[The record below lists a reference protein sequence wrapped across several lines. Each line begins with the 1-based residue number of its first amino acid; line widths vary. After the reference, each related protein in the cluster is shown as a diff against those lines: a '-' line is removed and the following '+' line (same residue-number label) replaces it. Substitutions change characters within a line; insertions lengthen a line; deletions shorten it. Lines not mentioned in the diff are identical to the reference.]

1 MKSRFNMFKKN
12 DSHKQLTID
21 MYSVDDMS
29 VFFDNVK
36 ETEFYTFYQLVFCK
50 IDEELFKSLFCE
62 NNGRPNSAVNA
73 MMSAL
78 ILKSKH
84 DWTYKELFFHLHFNI
99 AVRAAI
105 GLSAYEKVPFNEA
118 TLFNFQNRVKDYSE
132 KSKINLFEKVFNTLT
147 QDQLKTLKVKTNI
160 ARTDS
165 LMIDSN
171 IREYG
176 LLQLLIEI
184 VLRLYRA
191 MEDSD
196 KKLFCEQYAKYT
208 EKTSEKYIYDIKGSD
223 LPHEF
228 TNVSNMYFWIKS
240 NMSEKYK
247 ETSEY
252 KAFERGLNDFFILE
266 NSEKAVIKKPK
277 DIRSD
282 AIQSPDDLDATYRC
296 KRGEKHH
303 GHSLSVT
310 ETANPD
316 NKVNLI
322 TNVNVS
328 KNNVDDSV
336 ILNEIIEEVKEQI
349 PDLEKIFVDGAYG
362 SIDNDKKLEQLD
374 ITMYQSAVKGKNSEV
389 EFKFEKQDHLMFIT
403 CPQNQRI
410 ECETTKKGN
419 FKAAFDKNV
428 CSQCPLKDL
437 CPAKNRKT
445 KRLLYFDTDYIQKKE
460 RHQRFSLLSDKEK
473 NIRPNV
479 EATVK
484 EFSCRTDD
492 HKLRVRGYF
501 KTTVF
506 AFTTAIAINFGRIF
520 RYKVKEPLTLLF
532 LFILTLFKLL
542 KNQKYIIQK
551 MKTRYYFWTDN
562 LLSKA

>member
-1 MKSRFNMFKKN
+1 MFKKN

-36 ETEFYTFYQLVFCK
+36 ETEFYTFYELVFCK
-50 IDEELFKSLFCE
+50 IDEELFKDLFCE
-62 NNGRPNSAVNA
+62 NNGRPNSAINA

-78 ILKSKH
+78 ILRSKH

-132 KSKINLFEKVFNTLT
+132 KNKINLFEKVFNTLT
-147 QDQLKTLKVKTNI
+147 QDQLKTLKVKTDI

-171 IREYG
+171 IRKYG
-176 LLQLLIEI
+176 LLQLVIEI
-184 VLRLYRA
+184 ALRLYRV

-196 KKLFCEQYAKYT
+196 KKLFCEQYVKYT

-247 ETSEY
+247 DTSEY

-266 NSEKAVIKKPK
+266 NSEKAVIKEPK

-336 ILNEIIEEVKEQI
+336 ILNEIIEEVKEQM

-374 ITMYQSAVKGKNSEV
+374 ITMYQSAVKGKKSEI
-389 EFKFEKQDHLMFIT
+389 EFKFERQDHLMCIT

-410 ECETTKKGN
+410 KCETTKKGK
-419 FKAAFDKNV
+419 FKAVFDQNV

-445 KRLLYFDTDYIQKKE
+445 KRLLYFDTDYIQMKE

-484 EFSCRTDD
+484 EFSCRTVD

-520 RYKVKEPLTLLF
+520 RYRVKELLTSLF
-532 LFILTLFKLL
+532 LLILTLCKLL
-542 KNQKYIIQK
+542 KNQKYQFQK

-562 LLSKA
+562 LLKTV